1 MNDTRTD
8 TRNDMRTDMRTEGR
22 TTRVYDSSVTDGNV
36 STGNVSTGYTN
47 QPEPT
52 LGQLFTG
59 LTSDV
64 TALVRKE
71 LDLAKTEM
79 TESAKQGAKGAA
91 FMAVGGFL
99 AYAGLILLLIAVAVL
114 VGDLL
119 DNYWL
124 STLLVGLAVVVIGW
138 VMINSGKSQLN
149 RMNLTPHKT
158 IETLNADAQMVKEK
172 LT

>member
-8 TRNDMRTDMRTEGR
+8 TRTDMRTESR
-22 TTRVYDSSVTDGNV
+22 TTRVYDANVTDGNV
-36 STGNVSTGYTN
+36 STGNVSTGYTT

-52 LGQLFTG
+52 IGQLFTG

-64 TALVRKE
+64 TSLVRKE
-71 LDLAKTEM
+71 IDLAKTEL

-99 AYAGLILLLIAVAVL
+99 AYAGLILLLIAVSVL

-119 DNYWL
+119 NNYWL

-138 VMINSGKSQLN
+138 VMLNSGKSQIS
-149 RMNLTPHKT
+149 RMDLTPHKT
-158 IETLNADAQMVKEK
+158 IETLSDDAQMVKEK
-172 LT
+172 LS